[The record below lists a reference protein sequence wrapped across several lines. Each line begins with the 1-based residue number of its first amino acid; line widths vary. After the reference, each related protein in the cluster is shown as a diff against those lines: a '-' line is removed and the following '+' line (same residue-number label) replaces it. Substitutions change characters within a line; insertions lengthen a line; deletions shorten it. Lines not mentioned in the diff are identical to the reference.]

1 MKKAL
6 LNREGLFLFL
16 IVISTTQT
24 KTDYYN
30 MIKLKS
36 LDVITLTKIPVIFEG
51 KDFILLHQY
60 ASGYCE
66 ITEEG
71 SPQWYKT
78 CSFFRTNF

>member
-1 MKKAL
+1 
-6 LNREGLFLFL
+6 
-16 IVISTTQT
+16 
-24 KTDYYN
+24 

-71 SPQWYKT
+71 SPHNGIKLVHFSELIFKGLNELNQEVLV
-78 CSFFRTNF
+78 